1 MLFKGGTEGRDNSRR
16 RTRGLSARASGTLL
30 RLILIA
36 LVAGAVF
43 AGGRTGHSTTDH
55 GPAEPPVAE
64 PSATELPPSDEQSID
79 PNEIFGSSCMMR
91 EDGRMIEPQGADA
104 APARAPLG
112 GDVPPTR
119 MLEDPYP
126 TFNGVAV
133 DPGSGLAFLSDTNR
147 KSLLVYDRT
156 AGGKSP
162 AETPPRQ
169 HIIGP
174 ATLIGYIAGVTFDTA
189 RREIY
194 AVNND
199 IEDSLMVFP
208 YEGTGNVRPKRA
220 LLIPHG
226 AWGIA
231 LNKMRGEFSLSIQ
244 DGSTNAVVT
253 YDREAQGFDPPKRVL
268 AGTDTGLADPHGI
281 YVDETGGEMFVTNWG
296 SWNVRLGRY
305 TTAIGEKVDPPGGS
319 FREPS
324 ITVYAS
330 DAQGNAKPLRTIQG
344 PATGMN
350 WPSGIDLDPTS
361 GELYVVNNA
370 ADSILVF
377 GRNDSGN
384 VKPSRVIQGRRTG
397 LVRPMAVAVDRKN
410 RELWVANFGDHTALV
425 FDLNAS
431 GNAAPKRVVRNAP
444 AGTPTAGF
452 GNPITVAYDSRRGE
466 ILVPN

>member
-1 MLFKGGTEGRDNSRR
+1 MFDGGAYHQIGLRR
-16 RTRGLSARASGTLL
+16 RGRARRSRLLL
-30 RLILIA
+30 RLLLLA
-36 LVAGAVF
+36 VLGGAVF
-43 AGGRTGHSTTDH
+43 TGGRSGHSTA
-55 GPAEPPVAE
+55 GPGRGEADSAAQ
-64 PSATELPPSDEQSID
+64 PSTPEEEGIPLSEL
-79 PNEIFGSSCMMR
+79 FGSSCMMPDEGQAAGR
-91 EDGRMIEPQGADA
+91 QSADGV
-104 APARAPLG
+104 PATPALG

-119 MLEDPYP
+119 LIEDPYP
-126 TFNGVAV
+126 SFNGVAV
-133 DPGSGLAFLSDTNR
+133 DPESDLAFLSDTNR

-156 AGGKSP
+156 AGGKTP

-174 ATLIGYIAGVTFDTA
+174 STLIGYIAGVTFDTA

-199 IEDSLMVFP
+199 IEDSMMVFP
-208 YEGTGNVRPKRA
+208 YEGTGNVKPKRA

-231 LNKMRGEFSLSIQ
+231 LNKARGEFSLSIQ

-253 YDREAQGFDPPKRVL
+253 YDRDAQGFDPPKRVL
-268 AGTDTGLADPHGI
+268 HGTDTGLADPHGI
-281 YVDETGGEMFVTNWG
+281 YVDDARGEMFVSNWG

-305 TTAIGEKVDPPGGS
+305 TTTIGEKVDPPGGS

-324 ITVYAS
+324 VTVYAS
-330 DAQGNAKPLRTIQG
+330 DAQGNSKPLRTIQG
-344 PATGMN
+344 SATGMN
-350 WPSGIDLDPTS
+350 WPSGIDLDPAS
-361 GELYVVNNA
+361 GELFVANNA

-377 GRNDSGN
+377 RRTDSGN
-384 VKPSRVIQGRRTG
+384 VRPSRVIQGRRTG
-397 LVRPMAVAVDRKN
+397 LNRPMAVTIDRKN

-425 FDLNAS
+425 FDLAAS
-431 GNAAPKRVVRNAP
+431 GNAAPKRIIRNAP

-466 ILVPN
+466 LLVPN

>member
-1 MLFKGGTEGRDNSRR
+1 MFHSGVLFQEDARGSARKSSVRR
-16 RTRGLSARASGTLL
+16 RSRWLL
-30 RLILIA
+30 RLFLLA
-36 LVAGAVF
+36 TVAGAVF
-43 AGGRTGHSTTDH
+43 TGGRVGQSNTDHTGSDEGAAAESSTT
-55 GPAEPPVAE
+55 AV
-64 PSATELPPSDEQSID
+64 DEVTLS
-79 PNEIFGSSCMMR
+79 EIFGSTCMMPDEGTGAGVQSSR
-91 EDGRMIEPQGADA
+91 ADA
-104 APARAPLG
+104 GRATLG

-126 TFNGVAV
+126 SFNGVAV
-133 DPGSGLAFLSDTNR
+133 DPESNLAFLSDTNR

-156 AGGKSP
+156 AGGKTP

-208 YEGTGNVRPKRA
+208 YEGTGNAKPKRA

-226 AWGIA
+226 AWGIT
-231 LNKMRGEFSLSIQ
+231 LNKARGEFSLSIQ

-268 AGTDTGLADPHGI
+268 AGTETGLADPHGI
-281 YVDETGGEMFVTNWG
+281 YVDNAKGEMFVSNWG

-305 TTAIGEKVDPPGGS
+305 TTTIGEKVDPPGGS

-324 ITVYAS
+324 ISVYAS
-330 DAQGNAKPLRTIQG
+330 DAQGNTKPLRTIQG

-350 WPSGIDLDPTS
+350 WPSGLDLDPVS
-361 GELYVVNNA
+361 GELFVANNA
-370 ADSILVF
+370 ADSIIVF

-384 VKPSRVIQGRRTG
+384 VRPKRVIQGRRTG

-410 RELWVANFGDHTALV
+410 KELWVANFGDHTALV

-431 GNAAPKRVVRNAP
+431 GNTAPKRVIRNAP

-466 ILVPN
+466 LLVPN

>member
-1 MLFKGGTEGRDNSRR
+1 MFEGGADSISNSPRR
-16 RTRGLSARASGTLL
+16 ACNHGKPLPRRYGLCL
-30 RLILIA
+30 RLLLISLTVCA
-36 LVAGAVF
+36 VLAVGLV
-43 AGGRTGHSTTDH
+43 GRSTT
-55 GPAEPPVAE
+55 
-64 PSATELPPSDEQSID
+64 SAGRGEEGDAGESSTTAVDEIMLS
-79 PNEIFGSSCMMR
+79 EIFGSTCMMPD
-91 EDGRMIEPQGADA
+91 EGAEAGAQTNGADSG
-104 APARAPLG
+104 RAPLG

-126 TFNGVAV
+126 SFNGVAV
-133 DPGSGLAFLSDTNR
+133 DPESNLAFLSDTNR

-156 AGGKSP
+156 AGGKTP

-174 ATLIGYIAGVTFDTA
+174 STLIGYIAGVTFDTA

-208 YEGTGNVRPKRA
+208 YEGTGNAKPKRA

-231 LNKMRGEFSLSIQ
+231 LNKARGEFSLSIQ

-253 YDREAQGFDPPKRVL
+253 YVREAQGFDPPKRVL
-268 AGTDTGLADPHGI
+268 AGTETGLADPHGI
-281 YVDETGGEMFVTNWG
+281 YVDDARGEMFVSNWG

-305 TTAIGEKVDPPGGS
+305 TTSVSEKVDPPGGS

-324 ITVYAS
+324 ISVYAS
-330 DAQGNAKPLRTIQG
+330 DAQGNTKPLRTIQG

-350 WPSGIDLDPTS
+350 WPTGIDLDSVS
-361 GELYVVNNA
+361 GELFVANNA
-370 ADSILVF
+370 ADSIIVF

-384 VKPSRVIQGRRTG
+384 VRPSRVIRGRRTG

-410 RELWVANFGDHTALV
+410 KELWVANFGDHTALV

-431 GNAAPKRVVRNAP
+431 GNAAPKRVIRNAP

-466 ILVPN
+466 LLVPN

>member
-1 MLFKGGTEGRDNSRR
+1 MFKGLGARGGNSRR
-16 RTRGLSARASGTLL
+16 HARDSSSRRYGVLL
-30 RLILIA
+30 RLLLTA
-36 LVAGAVF
+36 LVGGAVF
-43 AGGRTGHSTTDH
+43 VGGQTGHST
-55 GPAEPPVAE
+55 AEPGRAE
-64 PSATELPPSDEQSID
+64 GAAPEQPPPPGEEEVPPSEV
-79 PNEIFGSSCMMR
+79 FGSACMMR
-91 EDGRMIEPQGADA
+91 EDGRVVAPQSADA
-104 APARAPLG
+104 SGRAPLG

-126 TFNGVAV
+126 SFNGVAV
-133 DPGSGLAFLSDTNR
+133 DPESNLAFLSDTNR

-208 YEGTGNVRPKRA
+208 YEGTGNAKPSRA

-231 LNKMRGEFSLSIQ
+231 LNKARGEFSLSIQ

-281 YVDETGGEMFVTNWG
+281 YVDDARGEMFISNWG

-305 TTAIGEKVDPPGGS
+305 TTSIQEKVDPPGGS

-324 ITVYAS
+324 ISVYAS
-330 DAQGNAKPLRTIQG
+330 DAHGNTKPLRTIQG

-350 WPSGIDLDPTS
+350 WPSGLDLDPAS
-361 GELYVVNNA
+361 GKLFVANNA
-370 ADSILVF
+370 ADSVLVF
-377 GRNDSGN
+377 DRNDSGN
-384 VKPSRVIQGRRTG
+384 VRPSRVIRGRRTG
-397 LVRPMAVAVDRKN
+397 LNRPMAVAVDSKN
-410 RELWVANFGDHTALV
+410 KELWVANFGDHTALV
-425 FDLNAS
+425 FDLSAS
-431 GNAAPKRVVRNAP
+431 GDAAPKRVIRNAP

-452 GNPITVAYDSRRGE
+452 GNPMAVAYDTKRQE
-466 ILVPN
+466 LLVPN

>member
-1 MLFKGGTEGRDNSRR
+1 MTEMLDDGAERQNGLRRPGRAR
-16 RTRGLSARASGTLL
+16 RASPRRSRLLL
-30 RLILIA
+30 RLLLIA
-36 LVAGAVF
+36 VVGGAVF
-43 AGGRTGHSTTDH
+43 TGGQTGHSTT
-55 GPAEPPVAE
+55 GPVEADGAGQPSPPGE
-64 PSATELPPSDEQSID
+64 EGIPLSEL
-79 PNEIFGSSCMMR
+79 FGASCMMPDEGQAAGR
-91 EDGRMIEPQGADA
+91 QSADGLS
-104 APARAPLG
+104 APAALG
-112 GDVPPTR
+112 GDVSPTR
-119 MLEDPYP
+119 LIEDPYP
-126 TFNGVAV
+126 SFNGVAV
-133 DPGSGLAFLSDTNR
+133 DPESNLAFLSDTNR

-156 AGGKSP
+156 AGGRTP

-174 ATLIGYIAGVTFDTA
+174 STLIGYIAGVTFDAA

-208 YEGTGNVRPKRA
+208 YEGTGNAKPKRA

-231 LNKMRGEFSLSIQ
+231 LNKARAEFSLSIQ

-268 AGTDTGLADPHGI
+268 HGVGTGLADPHGI
-281 YVDETGGEMFVTNWG
+281 HVDDARGEMFVSNWG

-305 TTAIGEKVDPPGGS
+305 TTTIGEKVDPPGGS

-350 WPSGIDLDPTS
+350 WPSGIDLDPAS
-361 GELYVVNNA
+361 GELVVANNA
-370 ADSILVF
+370 ADSLLF
-377 GRNDSGN
+377 FRRTDSGN
-384 VKPSRVIQGRRTG
+384 VRPARVIRGRRTG
-397 LVRPMAVAVDRKN
+397 LNRPMAVAIDRKN

-425 FDLNAS
+425 FDLAAS
-431 GNAAPKRVVRNAP
+431 GNAAPKRIVRNAP

-466 ILVPN
+466 LLVPN

>member
-1 MLFKGGTEGRDNSRR
+1 MMPDEG
-16 RTRGLSARASGTLL
+16 
-30 RLILIA
+30 
-36 LVAGAVF
+36 AGAGV
-43 AGGRTGHSTTDH
+43 
-55 GPAEPPVAE
+55 
-64 PSATELPPSDEQSID
+64 QS
-79 PNEIFGSSCMMR
+79 N
-91 EDGRMIEPQGADA
+91 GADSG
-104 APARAPLG
+104 RATLG

-126 TFNGVAV
+126 SFNGVAV
-133 DPGSGLAFLSDTNR
+133 DPDSNLAFLSDTNR

-156 AGGKSP
+156 AGGKTQ

-174 ATLIGYIAGVTFDTA
+174 STLIGYIAGVTFDSA

-208 YEGTGNVRPKRA
+208 YEGTGNARPKRA

-226 AWGIA
+226 AWGIT
-231 LNKMRGEFSLSIQ
+231 LNKARGEFSLSIQ

-268 AGTDTGLADPHGI
+268 AGLDTGLADPHGL
-281 YVDETGGEMFVTNWG
+281 YVDDARGEMFVSNWG

-305 TTAIGEKVDPPGGS
+305 TTSVQEKVDPPGGS

-324 ITVYAS
+324 ISVYAS
-330 DAQGNAKPLRTIQG
+330 DAQGNTKPLRTIQG
-344 PATGMN
+344 SATGMN
-350 WPSGIDLDPTS
+350 WPSGLDLDPVS
-361 GELYVVNNA
+361 GELFVANNA
-370 ADSILVF
+370 ADSVIIF

-384 VKPSRVIQGRRTG
+384 VRPKRVIQGRRTG
-397 LVRPMAVAVDRKN
+397 LVRPMAVAVDAKN
-410 RELWVANFGDHTALV
+410 KELWVANFGDHTALV

-431 GNAAPKRVVRNAP
+431 GNTAPRRVIRNAP

-466 ILVPN
+466 LLVPN